1 MITYQDFIQVGTD
14 EKQIVEF
21 CRAAI
26 EQHKRSDMFEIAV
39 IAGDYD
45 RQQNTTIMKFQK
57 TLYDLTGKEVEDKWS
72 ANYKLPSNF
81 FNRFVTQENQYLLGN
96 GITWE
101 KNAGEKLGDDFDLQL
116 QKLGKYAL
124 VEGLSFGFW
133 NHDHLDVFKLTEF
146 VPLWDEEDGSLK
158 AGIRF
163 WQIDKGKPQR
173 AVLYELDGYTSMM
186 WTTGKEPLNPV
197 WKRLENNVYMMPR
210 RKYVITVRT
219 SDVDG
224 EEIID
229 GENYPSFP
237 IVPLWGNPNHQSEI
251 VGIRNQID
259 AYDLIKSGFAND
271 LDNAQIY
278 WILHNTGGMDDVDLA
293 EFIKRIK
300 SVGAAMVDSDDGVA
314 VESHT
319 LEIPSNAR
327 EILLNRLSGDL
338 HRDFMALDTDLL
350 ASSNAT
356 ATQIRAAYEP
366 LNKKLEFLQEIM
378 RLAGVDDTPTF
389 TRSSI
394 VNVNEDIQGITMAA
408 SFLDQ
413 EYVTRKILTI
423 LGDGDKADEVLDRM
437 EEQGMQAMGMGNED
451 EEADEEEMI
460 EDEFAD
466 IPETLDD
473 DDDTEIEDMLDD
485 FDMELEDLLAEIDE
499 DEEDEEE

>member
-1 MITYQDFIQVGTD
+1 MITYQDFVKVGTD
-14 EKQIVEF
+14 EKQVIEF

-26 EQHKRSDMFEIAV
+26 EEHKRSEMYKNAV
-39 IAGDYD
+39 IANDYD
-45 RQQNTTIMKFQK
+45 RQQNTTIVQYQK
-57 TLYDLTGKEVEDKWS
+57 TLYDITGKEVDDKWS

-101 KNAGEKLGDDFDLQL
+101 KNSGDKLGDDFDQQL
-116 QKLGKYAL
+116 QKAGKYAL

-133 NHDHLDVFKLTEF
+133 NHDHMDVFKLTEF

-163 WQIDKGKPQR
+163 WQIDSGKPQR
-173 AVLYELDGYTSMM
+173 AVLYELEGYTSMM
-186 WTTGKEPLNPV
+186 WTTGNEPLNTA

-210 RKYVITVRT
+210 RKYVLTVRT

-251 VGIRNQID
+251 VGIRPQID

-319 LEIPSNAR
+319 VDIPTDAR
-327 EILLNRLSGDL
+327 ETLLDRLSKDL

-366 LNKKLEFLQEIM
+366 LNKKVDQYEYCILEFLQDIM
-378 RLAGVDDTPTF
+378 KLAGVEDNPTF

-394 VNVNEDIQGITMAA
+394 INVNEDIQAVVTAGP
-408 SFLDQ
+408 FLSQ
-413 EYVTRKILTI
+413 EYMVQKILTI
-423 LGDGDKADEVLDRM
+423 LGDGDKYNDVMSDM
-437 EEQGMQAMGMGNED
+437 EERTMENIGGVDGEPV
-451 EEADEEEMI
+451 I
-460 EDEFAD
+460 
-466 IPETLDD
+466 DD
-473 DDDTEIEDMLDD
+473 
-485 FDMELEDLLAEIDE
+485 A
-499 DEEDEEE
+499 

>member
-1 MITYQDFIQVGTD
+1 MYTYQDFVKFRGDDKKKID
-14 EKQIVEF
+14 F
-21 CRAAI
+21 ARAAI
-26 EQHKRSDMFEIAV
+26 EGHKRSEMYKIAV
-39 IAGDYD
+39 IANDYD

-57 TLYDLTGKEVEDKWS
+57 TLFDLTGKEVEDKWS

-101 KNAGEKLGDDFDLQL
+101 KNSGDKLGDDFDQQL
-116 QKLGKYAL
+116 QKAGKHAL

-133 NHDHLDVFKLTEF
+133 NHDHMDVFKLTEF

-163 WQIDKGKPQR
+163 WQIDEGKPQR
-173 AVLYELDGYTSMM
+173 AVLYELEGYTSMM
-186 WTTGKEPLNPV
+186 WTTGNEPLNTA

-210 RKYVITVRT
+210 RKYVLTVRT

-229 GENYPSFP
+229 GENYPTFP

-251 VGIRNQID
+251 VGIRPQID

-319 LEIPSNAR
+319 VDIPTDAR
-327 EILLNRLSGDL
+327 ETLLDRLSKDL

-366 LNKKLEFLQEIM
+366 LNKKVDQYEYCILEFLKEIM
-378 RLAGVDDTPTF
+378 KLAGIEDNPTF

-394 VNVNEDIQGITMAA
+394 INVNEDIQAVVTAGP
-408 SFLDQ
+408 FLSR
-413 EYVTRKILTI
+413 EYMVQKILTI
-423 LGDGDKADEVLDRM
+423 LGDGDKYNDVMSDM
-437 EEQGMQAMGMGNED
+437 ETQTMNNIGGL
-451 EEADEEEMI
+451 EEESVT
-460 EDEFAD
+460 DNA
-466 IPETLDD
+466 
-473 DDDTEIEDMLDD
+473 
-485 FDMELEDLLAEIDE
+485 
-499 DEEDEEE
+499 